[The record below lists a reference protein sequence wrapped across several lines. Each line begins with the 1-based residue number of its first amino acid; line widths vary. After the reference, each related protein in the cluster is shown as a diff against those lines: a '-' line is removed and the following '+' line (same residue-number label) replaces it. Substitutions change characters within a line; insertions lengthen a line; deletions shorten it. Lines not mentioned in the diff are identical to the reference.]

1 MSANMSAPK
10 KARRSKMKSAL
21 EKTKRRAQRVRR
33 RLKKNSNGRPR
44 LSVYRSSKNISV
56 QIIDDATGTTLA
68 AASTLE
74 DKKAKGSDVAAAERI
89 GKLIAER
96 AKKAKVEEVIFD
108 RGGYLF
114 HGRVKALADAARGA
128 GLKF

>member
-1 MSANMSAPK
+1 
-10 KARRSKMKSAL
+10 MKSAL

>member
-1 MSANMSAPK
+1 
-10 KARRSKMKSAL
+10 MKSAREL
-21 EKTKRRAQRVRR
+21 TQRRAQRVRR
-33 RLKKNSNGRPR
+33 RLKKHSGGRAR

-74 DKKAKGSDVAAAERI
+74 DKKAKGSDVAAAKRI
-89 GKLIAER
+89 GELVAKR
-96 AKKAKVEEVIFD
+96 AKDAKVGDVVFD

-114 HGRVKALADAARGA
+114 HGRVKALADAAREA

>member
-1 MSANMSAPK
+1 MK
-10 KARRSKMKSAL
+10 TAR
-21 EKTKRRAQRVRR
+21 ENTKRRAQRVRR
-33 RLKKNSNGRPR
+33 RLKKHSNGRPR

-56 QIIDDATGTTLA
+56 QIIDDSTGVTLA

-74 DKKAKGSDVAAAERI
+74 DKKAKGGNIEAASNI

-108 RGGYLF
+108 RGGYLY
-114 HGRVKALADAARGA
+114 HGRVKALAEAARAA

>member
-1 MSANMSAPK
+1 
-10 KARRSKMKSAL
+10 MKSAR
-21 EKTKRRAQRVRR
+21 ENMQRRAQRVRR
-33 RLKKNSNGRPR
+33 RLKKHSAGRAR

-68 AASTLE
+68 SASTME
-74 DKKAKGSDVAAAERI
+74 DKKAKGSNVEAAKRI

-96 AKKAKVEEVIFD
+96 AAKAKVGDVVFD
-108 RGGYLF
+108 RGPYLY
-114 HGRVKALADAARGA
+114 HGRVKALAEAAREA

>member
-1 MSANMSAPK
+1 MK
-10 KARRSKMKSAL
+10 TARQNL
-21 EKTKRRAQRVRR
+21 QRRAQRVRR
-33 RLKKNSNGRPR
+33 RLKKHANGRPR

-56 QIIDDATGTTLA
+56 QIIDDASGVTLA

-74 DKKAKGSDVAAAERI
+74 DKKSKGSDIAAAQRI

-96 AKKAKVEEVIFD
+96 ASKAKVGDVVFD
-108 RGGYLF
+108 RGAYLY
-114 HGRVKALADAARGA
+114 HGRVKALADAAREA

>member
-1 MSANMSAPK
+1 MK
-10 KARRSKMKSAL
+10 TAR
-21 EKTKRRAQRVRR
+21 ENTQRRAQRVRR

-44 LSVYRSSKNISV
+44 LSVFRSSKNISA

-68 AASTLE
+68 SASSLE
-74 DKKAKGSDVAAAERI
+74 DKKATGSNVDAAVRI

-96 AKKAKVEEVIFD
+96 AQKAKVEDVVFD

-114 HGRVKALADAARGA
+114 HGRVKALADAAREA

>member
-1 MSANMSAPK
+1 
-10 KARRSKMKSAL
+10 MKSAREL
-21 EKTKRRAQRVRR
+21 TQRRAQRVRR
-33 RLKKNSNGRPR
+33 RLKKHSAGRAR

-56 QIIDDATGTTLA
+56 QIIDDSTGTTLA

-74 DKKAKGSDVAAAERI
+74 DKKAKGSDIAAAERI

-96 AKKAKVEEVIFD
+96 AKKAKINDVVFD
-108 RGGYLF
+108 RGAYLY
-114 HGRVKALADAARGA
+114 HGRVKALADAARAA